1 MWLVL
6 LLVVVCNLP
15 EALLMYKLAS
25 KVMNY
30 IDRSCSS
37 PTISAHSKADCAV
50 SCGNRKSEQS
60 LDSRSL
66 SLSFSLLLLLL
77 ILLCYCLGLYLDIFR
92 SVLHLT
98 LSLSFCL
105 SVCLTLTA
113 HIATATAN

>member
-37 PTISAHSKADCAV
+37 PTISAQQGGLCSELW
-50 SCGNRKSEQS
+50 KSQV
-60 LDSRSL
+60 
-66 SLSFSLLLLLL
+66 
-77 ILLCYCLGLYLDIFR
+77 GT
-92 SVLHLT
+92 V
-98 LSLSFCL
+98 
-105 SVCLTLTA
+105 A
-113 HIATATAN
+113 

>member
-66 SLSFSLLLLLL
+66 SLFLTIAFALDPA
-77 ILLCYCLGLYLDIFR
+77 LYLSR
-92 SVLHLT
+92 
-98 LSLSFCL
+98 SLS
-105 SVCLTLTA
+105 
-113 HIATATAN
+113 